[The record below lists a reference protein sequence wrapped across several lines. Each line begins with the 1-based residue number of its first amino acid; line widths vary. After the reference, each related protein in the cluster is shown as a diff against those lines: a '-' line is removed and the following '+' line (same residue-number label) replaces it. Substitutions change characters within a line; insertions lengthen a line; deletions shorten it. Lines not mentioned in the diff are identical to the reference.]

1 MVVICCASVY
11 GLYEYNC
18 KKKKN
23 WPSRQYLKGLNGWMT
38 KTPFSLCLIHAFST
52 ATSLPYTYRDCLFN
66 WGSSRFLH
74 ASQLKHPWAPGACFS
89 ISGPWLS
96 KLIMKP
102 LLTSLLPSG
111 NFISGLLL
119 CWSCLSSLLLA
130 HTNSNSSSTLVYPSR
145 VAKRIASTRLSILSL
160 YHCQSQ
166 LSHQLFSIL
175 ASCAPEWGTP
185 EMQSG
190 LPTQWGVLNIMAIC
204 HLHQT
209 DGCDRTKR
217 LAGPEDFATQI
228 MITMNKRS

>member
-1 MVVICCASVY
+1 MDYMNTTV
-11 GLYEYNC
+11 
-18 KKKKN
+18 KKN

-66 WGSSRFLH
+66 WGSSRFRH

-145 VAKRIASTRLSILSL
+145 VAKRIASTRLSILSFSL
-160 YHCQSQ
+160 SLPVSALSSTIQHPRIMCTWMRHTWNAVWFANTMGGFKYHGYMS
-166 LSHQLFSIL
+166 S
-175 ASCAPEWGTP
+175 AP
-185 EMQSG
+185 
-190 LPTQWGVLNIMAIC
+190 
-204 HLHQT
+204 
-209 DGCDRTKR
+209 DRW
-217 LAGPEDFATQI
+217 LWQ
-228 MITMNKRS
+228 N